1 MPAKGVV
8 MPLFRK
14 KVDLFGILSE
24 QSVKTLEGMYAL
36 EKYIQA
42 PAEDLAKKV
51 FDIER
56 EADSVRRTLIDELNK
71 TFATPIDREDL
82 FDLSRE
88 IDDIIDYG
96 KSTVDEMQLLE
107 IKTNPHLVKMTGLLV
122 KATLEIKD
130 AVGRL
135 KENPNISNEH
145 ALRAKKL
152 ENQIELTYRD
162 ALKDL
167 FNGTDVVG
175 MMKTREIY
183 RHLSNAGDRVDG
195 VANLISGIVVKT
207 A

>member
-1 MPAKGVV
+1 MSI
-8 MPLFRK
+8 FRK
-14 KVDLFGILSE
+14 KVDFFQILSE
-24 QSVKTLEGMYAL
+24 QTAKTLEGMQAL
-36 EKYIQA
+36 EEYMKN
-42 PAEDLAKKV
+42 PNEELAKKV

-56 EADSVRRTLIDELNK
+56 DADSVRRTLIDELNK
-71 TFATPIDREDL
+71 TFVTPIDREDL
-82 FDLSRE
+82 FELSRE
-88 IDDIIDYG
+88 IDDIIDYA

-107 IKTNPHLVKMTGLLV
+107 IKTSEHLVKMADLLV

-135 KENPNISNEH
+135 KENPNIANEH

-167 FNGTDVVG
+167 FNGADLVY

-195 VANLISGIVVKT
+195 VADVIAGIVVKT